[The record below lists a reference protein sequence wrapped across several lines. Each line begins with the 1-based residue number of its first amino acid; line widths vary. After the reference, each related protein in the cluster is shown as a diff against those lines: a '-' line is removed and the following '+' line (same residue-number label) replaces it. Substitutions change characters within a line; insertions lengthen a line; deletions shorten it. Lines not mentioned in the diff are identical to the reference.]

1 MFKTIMKFLIGEKVS
16 MTQIF
21 TDKGIAVP
29 VTVISAGPI
38 TVTQVREMAKDG
50 YKAVQFGFGTKR
62 ATLATKAEAGH
73 SKDLGT
79 FKVLREFRTDSD
91 IAVKRGDKIDVSMF
105 KEGDEVTVV
114 GTSKGK
120 GFQGGVKRHNFAGG
134 RRTHG
139 QKHSER
145 EVGTISGG
153 GRAGGRVAKG
163 LRMAGR
169 RGSDRITVKNL
180 KVVQINAENNLLLVK
195 GAVPGVRGAILEIR
209 G

>member
-1 MFKTIMKFLIGEKVS
+1 

-62 ATLATKAEAGH
+62 ATRATKAEAGH

-120 GFQGGVKRHNFAGG
+120 GFRGGVKD
-134 RRTHG
+134 
-139 QKHSER
+139 
-145 EVGTISGG
+145 TILP
-153 GRAGGRVAKG
+153 AVAEH
-163 LRMAGR
+163 
-169 RGSDRITVKNL
+169 TVKSTQN
-180 KVVQINAENNLLLVK
+180 VK
-195 GAVPGVRGAILEIR
+195 WVLFLGVAPEVAWQKACAWPDEWVAIESRSKI
-209 G
+209 